1 MGDKMQARERDFRK
15 ETELMITRFE
25 NNMSRLNDLPLK
37 PSVKREAQRK
47 MTESMK
53 SSLRQM
59 LDKAGAGGQFD
70 ELIGFVMGNVGE
82 AVPGMPRE
90 VTDNQ

>member
-1 MGDKMQARERDFRK
+1 MGDKMKTRERDFRK

-25 NNMSRLNDLPLK
+25 NNMSRLNDLPLN
-37 PSVKREAQRK
+37 PTVKREAQRK

-59 LDKAGAGGQFD
+59 LEKAGVGDQFD
-70 ELIGFVMGNVGE
+70 KLVGFVMGNVSE
-82 AVPGMPRE
+82 AIPGMPRE
-90 VTDNQ
+90 ATGNQ